1 MCIKVS
7 KQLSIS
13 SWNVNGLFKRI
24 SGNRVCKLDDANICH
39 IMTADIIGLS
49 ETHIP
54 ANEILNYDG
63 YKCFVNCRSSDSNK
77 VRGGL
82 ATFFKKEILSGVKL
96 MDKTMDDI
104 MWFKLDK
111 TFFSFDR
118 NVFLC
123 FLYIP
128 PSNSSYTLRTNFDKQ
143 IFEKL
148 EADIAKYSIL
158 GDIILMGD
166 LNAHINCKELD
177 FITNEVDDSLDN
189 FLPTNYVADNVCKV
203 RNTQVHQ
210 KTNNYGKLILDLCTE
225 SQLRILNGRTLGDS
239 KGKITFYNHNGVSID
254 DYCLC
259 SSEFLPSIVNFSVGQ
274 FEPTISDHCPIS
286 ITIHFQLVKKSFD
299 NYVNPTLRRV
309 KLTTKREEMFK
320 SNMLKVNFG
329 TINNDVDNLTPKI
342 DENNTFNSNVTQSV
356 NDTVSSISS
365 ILYNAAFLSN
375 TNKTPGK
382 TKRSKRR
389 KIKKPYYD
397 NECESKYR
405 SLKSLTR
412 KLCTE
417 PWNDSLRHKVLYNKK
432 ELNKLIRKKI

>member
-24 SGNRVCKLDDANICH
+24 SGNRVCKLDDDNICQ
-39 IMTADIIGLS
+39 IMTADIVGLS

-54 ANEILNYDG
+54 TNEILNYDG

-148 EADIAKYSIL
+148 EADIAKYSIS
-158 GDIILMGD
+158 GDVILMGD

-189 FLPTNYVADNVCKV
+189 FLPTNYVADSVCKF

-225 SQLRILNGRTLGDS
+225 SQLRILKGRTLGDS

-259 SSEFLPSIVNFSVGQ
+259 SSEFLPNIVNFSVGQ

-286 ITIHFQLVKKSFD
+286 ITIHSQLVNKSCD
-299 NYVNPTLRRV
+299 NYVKPTLRRV
-309 KLTTKREEMFK
+309 KWTTKREEIFK

-329 TINNDVDNLTPKI
+329 TINSDVDNLTQKI
-342 DENNTFNSNVTQSV
+342 DANNTCNSNVTQSV